1 MTTTNN
7 SINNLTHELKT
18 PVFLIKLA
26 AKILEERLQVSEHTV
41 LQLIKRESDRLL
53 YCFISI
59 KYLI

>member
-1 MTTTNN
+1 M
-7 SINNLTHELKT
+7 THELKT